1 MNTKDWILLLVPIFC
16 NGLIIF
22 ILQRVFEKRQLTK
35 SIKYEY
41 ASKLRNN
48 IDMTLELHA
57 KTTRLLN
64 EGNEKNNKTINYT
77 VQQYVNSALDV
88 YYFYIQN
95 KVVFKSFD
103 TNMEHLSNLILR
115 LTKIS
120 NQEVVN
126 LEEFSEVFNKIRD
139 ELMILKRKCI
149 KLNF

>member
-1 MNTKDWILLLVPIFC
+1 MVPIFC

-41 ASKLRNN
+41 ASRLRNN

>member
-1 MNTKDWILLLVPIFC
+1 
-16 NGLIIF
+16 
-22 ILQRVFEKRQLTK
+22 
-35 SIKYEY
+35 
-41 ASKLRNN
+41 
-48 IDMTLELHA
+48 MTLELHA

>member
-1 MNTKDWILLLVPIFC
+1 MNIKDWILLLVPIFC

-48 IDMTLELHA
+48 IDTTLELHA

-64 EGNEKNNKTINYT
+64 EGNEKNNETINCT

-88 YYFYIQN
+88 YYFYIPN

-139 ELMILKRKCI
+139 ELMILKSKCI